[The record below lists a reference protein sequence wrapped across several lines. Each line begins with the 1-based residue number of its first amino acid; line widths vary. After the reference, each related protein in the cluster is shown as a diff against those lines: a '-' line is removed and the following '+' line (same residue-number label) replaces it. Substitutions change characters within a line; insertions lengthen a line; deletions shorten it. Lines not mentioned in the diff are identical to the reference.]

1 MINHCWGGAKMEAIH
16 REISKEFLTTDV
28 LVVGG
33 GTAGCHAAVAASQE
47 GASVILVEM
56 DGAVGGVATRANIS
70 TYHYGSR
77 GGLQDWVDKQVI
89 SRQRQFGGQD
99 FLSHP
104 EAKRSVLS
112 EMLEQNQV
120 RVLLNSIA
128 YDVIV
133 EDNRVAGVCLAGPGG
148 LKEIRAKIT
157 IDCTADGDIAAAAGA
172 SFTIGRELDGVSHL
186 YSLAPRIVKKHPKT
200 GLPQIGQINFDAGWV
215 HSIDV
220 RDVSYAYMEG
230 RQHLLDYLTEGAE
243 AEQDRHLLS
252 IAPKLGVREGRHI
265 IGDYVMNLEDFMYD
279 RHFDDVVIRSCSHYD
294 THARDMG
301 NESDFAQEWLVVL
314 DMFVKGHYWC
324 DVPYRCLL
332 PQGVNGLLVASRAL
346 SVDREVSMGVR
357 MQRDIQKLG
366 VAAAMSARDKVDPRQ
381 VSLLALQ
388 SKLVERGVLK
398 QTDLGRSYTDNLS
411 FQEGP
416 LSGRRF
422 SIDDIHILDPVAAV
436 DLALELSTY
445 IGGKEESIAI
455 WWLVQLGQ
463 VSVAPLTLLMDSAQV
478 HPIRRSAAY
487 GLALLGSKEAVSFL
501 MNMLREREDNR
512 PDHLKSYP
520 KWVSAV
526 ILLRMLG
533 HAEAYSEIMVLLEEN
548 HSASI
553 NTMIL
558 QYLEQTCDQLKPET
572 RRELGDRLK
581 RWIDRPEVGNDYVAQ
596 GELVTTSLRWNLA
609 SWAGLILARL
619 GDEAAIRLCEEY
631 VDHPRLYIRLAV
643 EIALQK
649 IRKLLAEAS
658 LKGCETA

>member
-1 MINHCWGGAKMEAIH
+1 MERANVNATN
-16 REISKEFLTTDV
+16 REVSKEQLITDV

-47 GASVILVEM
+47 GANVIVVEM

-70 TYHYGSR
+70 SYHYGSR
-77 GGLQDWVDKQVI
+77 GGLQDLVDKKVI
-89 SRQRQFGGQD
+89 ARQRQFGGQD
-99 FLSHP
+99 TLSHP

-112 EMLEQNQV
+112 EMLVQNQV
-120 RVLLNSIA
+120 RVLLDHLA

-133 EDNRVAGVCLAGPGG
+133 ENNRVAGIRAAGPGG
-148 LKEIRAKIT
+148 LKEIRAGVT

-186 YSLAPRIVKKHPKT
+186 YSLAPRVVKKHPKT

-230 RQHLLDYLTEGAE
+230 RQHLLDYLTEGAK

-279 RHFDDVVIRSCSHYD
+279 RHFEDVVIRSCSHYD

-332 PQGVNGLLVASRAL
+332 PQGVDGLLVASRAL

-366 VAAAMSARDKVDPRQ
+366 EAAGLAAAMSARDQVDPRQ

-388 SKLVERGVLK
+388 SRLVERGVLK

-422 SIDDIHILDPVAAV
+422 SIDDIHILDTMAAE
-436 DLALELSTY
+436 DLALKLSTY
-445 IGGKEESIAI
+445 IGGKEESIAV

-463 VSVAPLTLLMDSAQV
+463 VSFAPLKRLMDSAQA

-487 GLALLGSKEAVSFL
+487 GLALLGSKEAVPFL

-533 HAEAYSEIMVLLEEN
+533 HAEAYSEIMALLEEN

-558 QYLEQTCDQLKPET
+558 QYLEQTCHQLKPET

-596 GELVTTSLRWNLA
+596 GELVTTSIRWNLA
-609 SWAGLILARL
+609 SWVGLILARL
-619 GDEAAIRLCEEY
+619 GDKDAIRLCEDY
-631 VDHPRLYIRLAV
+631 VGHPRLYIRLAV
-643 EIALQK
+643 ETALQK